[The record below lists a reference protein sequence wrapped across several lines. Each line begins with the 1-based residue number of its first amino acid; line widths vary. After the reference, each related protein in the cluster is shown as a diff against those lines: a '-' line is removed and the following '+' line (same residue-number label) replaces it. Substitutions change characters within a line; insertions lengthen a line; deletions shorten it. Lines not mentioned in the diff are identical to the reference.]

1 MELKRALSEQ
11 SDTNTNPTPNNCQP
25 GIGLHKKC
33 QINRC
38 IGTTNDDVH
47 SVHTES
53 SYQIS
58 DKQKAN
64 YFRIYEDSIKRLANF
79 YENRV
84 DWAND
89 EKLRLAKA
97 VERRIT
103 DCEKNCNTEDAAG
116 CSGKSSIFRN
126 NTGDEK
132 SEKKKS
138 EDTTDS
144 TSFLIHQ
151 ITNFSRDLGLVLEFL
166 ELNTTAFSKI
176 MKKYDKRTGS
186 ILRESKLKELK
197 STHPYLY
204 DGGELKKIKVQCTE
218 WIKQLQLIL
227 QKDVSMV
234 VSHLRVPLTSSPSS
248 RASPRRDRVN
258 SRASSP
264 SKSDS
269 SSIVRLTEQNSFE
282 SGEDLV
288 NQMPKLPFPAG
299 NSTEAG
305 ENPQESSEQLKG
317 AKSSSSAAARV
328 GSPTVR
334 FAADEKKK
342 KTASPHLVKPSLQ
355 AAPRSIHKTKEAQIL
370 EQMIDRVNEELCYQK
385 ADSPFFDTPLANE
398 KQPPS
403 FMSSEVQIAALLGQG
418 EFCKIYEV
426 SQFNVPESCHICF
439 LHRGYNDPQPKSL
452 KMKSGDNKQGQ
463 PGHRKIPSSVII
475 DTSDISDEAKNVC
488 IPVPTGVPL
497 KQATQQQ
504 PTTERWTTFND
515 DISDYEDLEDDHE
528 DDGFEHTTRGFM
540 KDHCLR
546 NGEARYAIKRIRS
559 CLVGEEEITDAAI
572 DLAREAEFLAA
583 LVHPNIIRIR
593 GTINIPGHPKYAI
606 ILDRLYDTLEVQMR
620 KWAVEVK
627 SYQGKLKGL
636 IGKNKREL
644 KKKWTDRLVNAY
656 DLARAMA
663 YMHSRG

>member
-1 MELKRALSEQ
+1 MLFIQTAVVKSDWRCHAVAYMELKRALSEQ
-11 SDTNTNPTPNNCQP
+11 SDTITNPTNNCQP

-38 IGTTNDDVH
+38 IGTINETNNDDVH

-53 SYQIS
+53 SYQIT

-64 YFRIYEDSIKRLANF
+64 YFRIYEDSIKRLTSF

-89 EKLRLAKA
+89 EKLRLERA
-97 VERRIT
+97 VERRMV
-103 DCEKNCNTEDAAG
+103 DCEKNCNIATADG
-116 CSGKSSIFRN
+116 CSDKSSIFRDV
-126 NTGDEK
+126 GD
-132 SEKKKS
+132 KKPKKIDV

-234 VSHLRVPLTSSPSS
+234 VSHLRVPLTSSPK
-248 RASPRRDRVN
+248 RASPNGRG
-258 SRASSP
+258 SRTSSP
-264 SKSDS
+264 AKSDS

-282 SGEDLV
+282 SGDATEDLV
-288 NQMPKLPFPAG
+288 NLMPKLPFPG
-299 NSTEAG
+299 NSTKAG
-305 ENPQESSEQLKG
+305 ENPQESSEQIKG
-317 AKSSSSAAARV
+317 ASKSSAARV

-334 FAADEKKK
+334 FAADEKK

-385 ADSPFFDTPLANE
+385 GRLA
-398 KQPPS
+398 
-403 FMSSEVQIAALLGQG
+403 
-418 EFCKIYEV
+418 
-426 SQFNVPESCHICF
+426 
-439 LHRGYNDPQPKSL
+439 
-452 KMKSGDNKQGQ
+452 
-463 PGHRKIPSSVII
+463 
-475 DTSDISDEAKNVC
+475 
-488 IPVPTGVPL
+488 
-497 KQATQQQ
+497 
-504 PTTERWTTFND
+504 
-515 DISDYEDLEDDHE
+515 
-528 DDGFEHTTRGFM
+528 
-540 KDHCLR
+540 
-546 NGEARYAIKRIRS
+546 
-559 CLVGEEEITDAAI
+559 
-572 DLAREAEFLAA
+572 
-583 LVHPNIIRIR
+583 
-593 GTINIPGHPKYAI
+593 
-606 ILDRLYDTLEVQMR
+606 IL
-620 KWAVEVK
+620 
-627 SYQGKLKGL
+627 
-636 IGKNKREL
+636 
-644 KKKWTDRLVNAY
+644 
-656 DLARAMA
+656 
-663 YMHSRG
+663 